1 MICERARINARYRAF
16 CRASEDRLRDRPAR
30 RSGIR
35 RGGRP
40 GSAIRVDAADV
51 ADFQQRFDQVDS
63 ESP

>member
-1 MICERARINARYRAF
+1 M
-16 CRASEDRLRDRPAR
+16 RDIALFVAPRKTDCVIGPAR